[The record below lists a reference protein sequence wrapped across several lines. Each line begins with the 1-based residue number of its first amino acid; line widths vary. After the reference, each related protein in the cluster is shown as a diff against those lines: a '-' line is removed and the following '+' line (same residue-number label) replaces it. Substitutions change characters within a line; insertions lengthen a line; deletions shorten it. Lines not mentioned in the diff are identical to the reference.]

1 MKNKDIETA
10 TFGAGCFW
18 GVEDIFMKI
27 KGVVET
33 AVGYMGGNEKKYPN
47 PTYRQ
52 VCSDRTGYVEV
63 TQIKFNPKKIS
74 YEELLKIFWKIH
86 DPTTMNRQGPDFGSQ
101 YKSVIFYENKSQK
114 DVAEKSKKEAQKK
127 FDKKI
132 ATEIKKAGTF
142 FRAEEYHQKYILK
155 NGLASCHV

>member
-1 MKNKDIETA
+1 MRNKEIATA

-47 PTYRQ
+47 PSYRE
-52 VCSDRTGYVEV
+52 VCSDKTRYAEV
-63 TQIKFNPKKIS
+63 TQIKFNPKLVS
-74 YEELLKIFWKIH
+74 YKKMLEIFWKIH
-86 DPTTMNRQGPDFGSQ
+86 NPTTMNRQGPDFGSQ
-101 YKSVIFYENKSQK
+101 YRSVIFYENKGQK
-114 DVAEKSKKEAQKK
+114 EIAEKSKKETQKK

-132 ATEIKKAGTF
+132 VTEIKKAGTF

-155 NGLASCHV
+155 NGLASCHI